1 MVPPGCVRAP
11 TVTMPT
17 RLTAAQLDAL
27 LALQLTV
34 AWAGESAG
42 EPPRLGWWKSDLVDP
57 EGGGD
62 LFVRLVPR
70 TAAWASLGLVRE
82 SARRAD
88 EALRSKLA
96 RGDSV
101 WTLFHFGFA
110 VDEQLADRLA
120 YHRHHRHVPAEVLG
134 AGLLTRTPW
143 SRDGFEATLGR
154 LGKPRVQITPAG
166 RKLQTP
172 AGSASELAPLL
183 AAALL
188 PLSDVYPL
196 PFVEVPA

>member
-1 MVPPGCVRAP
+1 MGSTA
-11 TVTMPT
+11 TMPT
-17 RLTAAQLDAL
+17 RLTPAQADTL
-27 LALQLTV
+27 LALQFTV
-34 AWAGESAG
+34 AWAGEAAG

-62 LFVRLVPR
+62 LFVRLVPK

-82 SARRAD
+82 SARRTD

-120 YHRHHRHVPAEVLG
+120 YHRHHRRSPAAVLG
-134 AGLLTRTPW
+134 AGLLVGKPW
-143 SRDGFEATLGR
+143 SRNGFEAMLEG

-166 RKLQTP
+166 RKLQIP
-172 AGSASELAPLL
+172 IESAPDLGPLL

-188 PLSDVYPL
+188 PLSDMYPL